1 MHLTHSN
8 LSVNTIRYFLH
19 STAGTTTVLFK
30 TIAFKVDIR
39 RDHHACS

>member
-1 MHLTHSN
+1 MHLTHPN
-8 LSVNTIRYFLH
+8 LSVNATRYYLQ
-19 STAGTTTVLFK
+19 STVGTTTVLFQ